1 LLHSRSFAR
10 RMRSSITDTACGS
23 GIYAKLRPDSEL
35 CHAHIDDMFVQAAGS
50 EQGVR
55 RRPYSHRQR
64 EEEAE
69 GRLTVEGLRR
79 LLQEAQGSADR
90 GTAADVSALAA
101 K

>member
-1 LLHSRSFAR
+1 MHA
-10 RMRSSITDTACGS
+10 M
-23 GIYAKLRPDSEL
+23 LRPDFEL
-35 CHAHIDDMFVQAAGS
+35 CHAHVDDVFVQAAGS
-50 EQGVR
+50 DKGVR

-90 GTAADVSALAA
+90 GAAADVSALAA